1 MTQLNESHV
10 NPDLS
15 WTGYTREA
23 LSHWGLED
31 AAMRQ
36 LSLSENATYLVESSA
51 DSNGEADPQRFV
63 LRLHRPGYREK
74 KLIESEL
81 AWIDALADEG
91 TVRVAR
97 AYPTFQGDKL
107 CSFINP
113 DGAEQYAVLF
123 EFLDGK
129 EPSESGLASSMERI
143 GRVAAS
149 LHASSLSWCR
159 PEWFERIVWD
169 EDRIVGSKSDF
180 GDWRDTSEVTPE
192 LKEILE
198 ATETKMLREMAEY
211 GKTADNFGLV
221 HTDLRSSNLLIGE
234 DGTVKVIDFDDCGE
248 GWFLFDM
255 ACSFS
260 FEESSPNIEAMV
272 LAYLRGYRSAGGV
285 VSDSELAYLPA
296 MLIARRLMLVAWV
309 EKRKETIWAG
319 LIRDRYVAESREI
332 ALAFL
337 HDEYLPRVLEMA
349 HGASSLS
356 NVA

>member
-1 MTQLNESHV
+1 M
-10 NPDLS
+10 PC
-15 WTGYTREA
+15 
-23 LSHWGLED
+23 
-31 AAMRQ
+31 
-36 LSLSENATYLVESSA
+36 SS
-51 DSNGEADPQRFV
+51 
-63 LRLHRPGYREK
+63 
-74 KLIESEL
+74 
-81 AWIDALADEG
+81 
-91 TVRVAR
+91 
-97 AYPTFQGDKL
+97 
-107 CSFINP
+107 SF
-113 DGAEQYAVLF
+113 
-123 EFLDGK
+123 
-129 EPSESGLASSMERI
+129 SM
-143 GRVAAS
+143 GRNLPKAAS
-149 LHASSLSWCR
+149 PPRWKGLVAWRR

-180 GDWRDTSEVTPE
+180 GDWRDTPEVTPE

-198 ATETKMLREMAEY
+198 AAEAKMLRKMAEY

-234 DGTVKVIDFDDCGE
+234 DGAVKVIDFDDCGE

-260 FEESSPNIEAMV
+260 FEESSPDIEAMV

-319 LIRDRYVAESREI
+319 FIRDRYVAESREI

-349 HGASSLS
+349 RGASSLS

>member
-1 MTQLNESHV
+1 MVQLDEIHA

-15 WTGYTREA
+15 WTSHTREA
-23 LSHWGLED
+23 LSHWGLEH
-31 AAMRQ
+31 AAVKR
-36 LSLSENATYLVESSA
+36 LSLSENATYLVESPF
-51 DSNGEADPQRFV
+51 DSDEEGSRRFV

-74 KLIESEL
+74 ELIESEL

-91 TVRVAR
+91 AVRVAR
-97 AYPTFQGDKL
+97 AYPTSQGDKI

-113 DGAEQYAVLF
+113 DGAVQHAVLF
-123 EFLDGK
+123 EFLEGK
-129 EPSESGLASSMERI
+129 EPAEGGLASSMERI

-149 LHASSLSWCR
+149 LHASSLSWHR
-159 PEWFERIVWD
+159 PEWFKRIVWD

-180 GDWRDTSEVTPE
+180 GDWRNTPEVTPE

-198 ATETKMLREMAEY
+198 AAERKMLREMAEY
-211 GKTADNFGLV
+211 GKSAENFGLI

-234 DGTVKVIDFDDCGE
+234 DGAVKVIDFDDCGE

-260 FEESSPNIEAMV
+260 FEESSPDIEDMV
-272 LAYLRGYRSAGGV
+272 LAYLRGYRSAGGAV
-285 VSDSELAYLPA
+285 PDSELIYLPA

-309 EKRKETIWAG
+309 EKRKETTWAG
-319 LIRDRYVAESREI
+319 QIRGHYVAESREI
-332 ALAFL
+332 ALAYL
-337 HDEYLPRVLEMA
+337 HDEYLPRVLKEA
-349 HGASSLS
+349 RGAGSLS

>member
-1 MTQLNESHV
+1 
-10 NPDLS
+10 
-15 WTGYTREA
+15 
-23 LSHWGLED
+23 
-31 AAMRQ
+31 
-36 LSLSENATYLVESSA
+36 
-51 DSNGEADPQRFV
+51 
-63 LRLHRPGYREK
+63 
-74 KLIESEL
+74 
-81 AWIDALADEG
+81 
-91 TVRVAR
+91 
-97 AYPTFQGDKL
+97 
-107 CSFINP
+107 
-113 DGAEQYAVLF
+113 
-123 EFLDGK
+123 
-129 EPSESGLASSMERI
+129 
-143 GRVAAS
+143 
-149 LHASSLSWCR
+149 
-159 PEWFERIVWD
+159 
-169 EDRIVGSKSDF
+169 
-180 GDWRDTSEVTPE
+180 
-192 LKEILE
+192 
-198 ATETKMLREMAEY
+198 MLREIAEY

-234 DGTVKVIDFDDCGE
+234 DGAVKVIDFDDCGE

-309 EKRKETIWAG
+309 EKRKETIRAG

-337 HDEYLPRVLEMA
+337 HDECLPRVLEMA

>member
-1 MTQLNESHV
+1 MTQLNESHA

-31 AAMRQ
+31 AAVRQ

-51 DSNGEADPQRFV
+51 DSNGEPDPQRFV

-81 AWIDALADEG
+81 AWIDALADG
-91 TVRVAR
+91 GAVRVAR

-107 CSFINP
+107 YSFTNP

-149 LHASSLSWCR
+149 LHASSLSWRR

-169 EDRIVGSKSDF
+169 EDRIVGSESDF
-180 GDWRDTSEVTPE
+180 GDWRDTPEVTPE

-198 ATETKMLREMAEY
+198 AAEAKMLREMAEY

-234 DGTVKVIDFDDCGE
+234 DGAVKVIDFDDCGE
-248 GWFLFDM
+248 G
-255 ACSFS
+255 
-260 FEESSPNIEAMV
+260 
-272 LAYLRGYRSAGGV
+272 
-285 VSDSELAYLPA
+285 
-296 MLIARRLMLVAWV
+296 
-309 EKRKETIWAG
+309 
-319 LIRDRYVAESREI
+319 
-332 ALAFL
+332 
-337 HDEYLPRVLEMA
+337 
-349 HGASSLS
+349 
-356 NVA
+356 

>member
-1 MTQLNESHV
+1 MTQLNESHA

-31 AAMRQ
+31 ATVRQ

-51 DSNGEADPQRFV
+51 DSNGEPDPQRFV

-91 TVRVAR
+91 AVRVAR

-107 CSFINP
+107 CSFTNP

-149 LHASSLSWCR
+149 LHASSLSWRR
-159 PEWFERIVWD
+159 PEWFERIV
-169 EDRIVGSKSDF
+169 
-180 GDWRDTSEVTPE
+180 
-192 LKEILE
+192 
-198 ATETKMLREMAEY
+198 
-211 GKTADNFGLV
+211 
-221 HTDLRSSNLLIGE
+221 
-234 DGTVKVIDFDDCGE
+234 
-248 GWFLFDM
+248 
-255 ACSFS
+255 
-260 FEESSPNIEAMV
+260 
-272 LAYLRGYRSAGGV
+272 
-285 VSDSELAYLPA
+285 
-296 MLIARRLMLVAWV
+296 
-309 EKRKETIWAG
+309 
-319 LIRDRYVAESREI
+319 
-332 ALAFL
+332 
-337 HDEYLPRVLEMA
+337 
-349 HGASSLS
+349 
-356 NVA
+356 

>member
-1 MTQLNESHV
+1 MTQLNESHA

-31 AAMRQ
+31 ATVRQ

-51 DSNGEADPQRFV
+51 DSNGEPDPQRFV

-91 TVRVAR
+91 AVRVAR

-107 CSFINP
+107 CSFTNP

-149 LHASSLSWCR
+149 LHASS
-159 PEWFERIVWD
+159 
-169 EDRIVGSKSDF
+169 DF
-180 GDWRDTSEVTPE
+180 GDWRDTPEVTPE

-198 ATETKMLREMAEY
+198 AAEAKMLREMAEY

-234 DGTVKVIDFDDCGE
+234 DGAVKVIDFDDCGE

-260 FEESSPNIEAMV
+260 FEESSPDIEAMV